1 MKLLLEKHR
10 DLNILVASGPIT
22 AENFAVLR
30 AGIRK
35 LFTDGKNK
43 IILDLPDSNGF
54 TAEILRELAVMNLI
68 AAELSGQLV
77 LSSIEPLTRAKIDSF
92 SKPPIVRCFKTR
104 EDAIHF
110 FYPEEKKVAPP
121 PVAASVAPSSAPSPA
136 ASPVSDEKAA
146 EQKQQFKADIRAKE
160 LGDVGSLRKRISEL
174 EEQNKELMV
183 QLSTLVLTRRDP
195 PDLASWQEKVSLLEK
210 QLEETLGQQNAKD
223 APKK

>member
-10 DLNILVASGPIT
+10 DLNILVASGPIN

-35 LFTDGKNK
+35 LFSDGKNK
-43 IILDLPDSNGF
+43 IILDLPDSRAF
-54 TAEILRELAVMNLI
+54 TAEILREFAVMNLI

-92 SKPPIVRCFKTR
+92 SQPPAVRCFTTK
-104 EDAIHF
+104 EDAIRF
-110 FYPEEKKVAPP
+110 FYPEEKKPADA
-121 PVAASVAPSSAPSPA
+121 PVASSTAAPEEKSA
-136 ASPVSDEKAA
+136 D
-146 EQKQQFKADIRAKE
+146 QKQQFKADIRAKE

-174 EEQNKELMV
+174 EEQNKELML
-183 QLSTLVLTRRDP
+183 QLSALVVTRRDP